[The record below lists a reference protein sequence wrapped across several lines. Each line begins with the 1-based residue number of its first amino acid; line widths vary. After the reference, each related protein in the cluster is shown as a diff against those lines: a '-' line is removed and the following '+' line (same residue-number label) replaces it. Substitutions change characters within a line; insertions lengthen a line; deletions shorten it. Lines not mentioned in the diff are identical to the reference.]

1 MPPKSKKIP
10 QVDLILYMV
19 FQKIFEKL
27 AGPDRKIPYNAALKD
42 NYKTKANKL
51 KAITSKQKVRT
62 AADKGKFLDKIRK
75 VQNNPEVGKTSNV
88 SIAET
93 VFNNA
98 VNDGTITEFVQSSIG
113 RDIFTDDFRNT
124 FVGVNTTTEAP
135 LPEPDVIESI
145 PIGPGAELR
154 PATTEQPINPSQIVE
169 KVEEKRTPSTVED
182 VKQELTPEMLETMKK
197 RKLENKARA
206 KQRKLDRKA
215 QEQRFDKLVKDI
227 PRLKKVREQ
236 IRKEIKKI
244 KDDKREG
251 KNKVKT
257 SGLNL
262 DSKNIDIIV
271 DAIPESTRP
280 IVSPFVRSLLGGD
293 ELSLSSLG
301 FAILGLGMV
310 YSGVSPQ
317 ATATA
322 LTVVSRISDFFNINL
337 GSVLSSLED
346 SEEEP
351 TIKVK
356 KSKKTKK
363 TKKTKKE
370 KKELITQEGVDLS
383 EQLVLATTREERRLA
398 NQDTPIRSQIRRLSE
413 TEGKLSELSKEQQ
426 KKLITATTSQVNNII
441 NDSERISRNVAISY
455 LNRLPNFLLIEM
467 LRDYDLIP
475 TIPGFIETIE
485 NIYNRVR
492 NIEIPRPNLGLPK
505 PDKKIEALLPTR
517 SQVELPTQIG
527 AGVGIASS
535 ALSNMFETGMGPQ
548 PAISAQEA
556 IRDIAPAAVAA
567 GGAAY
572 LSVAALRRYYQQIG
586 QDPDSPQLSRRI
598 KYLASVPASV
608 VAGILGYK
616 KKLPELIPGE
626 PTEKG
631 ITVRKVDVEPEVLE
645 TTLARLDQ
653 QEKKKKLWYPKS
665 IQASTEIL
673 DRSQQEKFSDDL
685 EFAMWN
691 YNPVSSEGGYGTV
704 ATNPLKASQALNK
717 DIRFT
722 DAGVLIP
729 YITFNKINGPNMNDK
744 ELKELFLGQAPLV
757 EIPKLDFINNKETF
771 ENVADFQFFANND
784 NTSIEI
790 LSPYDDF
797 SDVRNLPDININ
809 SQLFTVNP

>member
-1 MPPKSKKIP
+1 MPPKSKKIS
-10 QVDLILYMV
+10 QVDLILYMI
-19 FQKIFEKL
+19 FQKIFDKL

-51 KAITSKQKVRT
+51 KATTSKQKVRT
-62 AADKGKFLDKIRK
+62 AADKGKFLEKIRK
-75 VQNNPEVGKTSNV
+75 VQDNPEVGKTSNV

-135 LPEPDVIESI
+135 VPEPEVIESI

-154 PATTEQPINPSQIVE
+154 PATTEQPINPSRIVE
-169 KVEEKRTPSTVED
+169 KVEQKRTPSTAED
-182 VKQELTPEMLETMKK
+182 VKQELTPEMLETIKK

-227 PRLKKVREQ
+227 PRLKRARDQ

-244 KDDKREG
+244 KADKREG

-262 DSKNIDIIV
+262 DNKNIDIIV
-271 DAIPESTRP
+271 GAIPDDTRP
-280 IVSPFVRSLLGGD
+280 IISPFIRSLLGGD

-322 LTVVSRISDFFNINL
+322 LTVASRISDFFNINL

-356 KSKKTKK
+356 KSKKAKK
-363 TKKTKKE
+363 TKKPKKE

-383 EQLVLATTREERRLA
+383 EQLVLATTTEQRRLA
-398 NQDTPIRSQIRRLSE
+398 NQETPIRSQIRRLSNSE
-413 TEGKLSELSKEQQ
+413 SAPSAITTEGKLSELSKEQQ

-467 LRDYDLIP
+467 LRDYDVIP

-505 PDKKIEALLPTR
+505 PDKKIQTLLPSR

-535 ALSNMFETGMGPQ
+535 ALSNMFETGMGAQ

-616 KKLPELIPGE
+616 KKLPELIPGDRNYISKIR
-626 PTEKG
+626 PTRTKEK
-631 ITVRKVDVEPEVLE
+631 I
-645 TTLARLDQ
+645 
-653 QEKKKKLWYPKS
+653 
-665 IQASTEIL
+665 
-673 DRSQQEKFSDDL
+673 
-685 EFAMWN
+685 M
-691 YNPVSSEGGYGTV
+691 VS
-704 ATNPLKASQALNK
+704 
-717 DIRFT
+717 
-722 DAGVLIP
+722 
-729 YITFNKINGPNMNDK
+729 
-744 ELKELFLGQAPLV
+744 
-757 EIPKLDFINNKETF
+757 
-771 ENVADFQFFANND
+771 
-784 NTSIEI
+784 
-790 LSPYDDF
+790 
-797 SDVRNLPDININ
+797 
-809 SQLFTVNP
+809 